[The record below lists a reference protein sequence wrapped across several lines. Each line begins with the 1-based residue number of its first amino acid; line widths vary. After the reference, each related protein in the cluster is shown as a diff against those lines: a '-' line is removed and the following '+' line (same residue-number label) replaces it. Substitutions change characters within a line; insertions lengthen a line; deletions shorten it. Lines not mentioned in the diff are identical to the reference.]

1 MQATYSAD
9 LAEYYEGDKEYA
21 VGTVLVFG
29 GDKEVTIATSKED
42 HRIAGV
48 VSDTAAYSMYGA
60 CPGHKNLIAL
70 QGRVP
75 VRVVGNIAKG
85 DLLTTSSIAGVA
97 VSVGGNARTG
107 TVIGKALEDYNSDHV
122 GTIQV
127 AVGRT

>member
-1 MQATYSAD
+1 
-9 LAEYYEGDKEYA
+9 
-21 VGTVLVFG
+21 
-29 GDKEVTIATSKED
+29 
-42 HRIAGV
+42 
-48 VSDTAAYSMYGA
+48 MYGA